1 MPDVGAPTI
10 YSQYKIERS
19 RQLSRLET
27 NCVLEFQG
35 SGAVELTKV
44 ESRRSSSWL
53 RASVPELAILR
64 RRAIINRAII

>member
-1 MPDVGAPTI
+1 MPDVGAQRFNLNI
-10 YSQYKIERS
+10 KLKEAAN
-19 RQLSRLET
+19 LLET

-53 RASVPELAILR
+53 RASASELAALR
-64 RRAIINRAII
+64 RR